1 MKNGNQKS
9 EISQYL
15 NYLSDQKLSEFLS
28 GRTLAD
34 LNFEELFEYLD
45 YTTSKVGQQYFYAK
59 LCAVNSGSY
68 SSEHERITKEF
79 SSDTNFALQTE
90 KQLKKLEKRE
100 AYNIISLFSKELP
113 NASKIYLFFINI
125 FRFLPLTFVLLLFA
139 FQLNF
144 CIYLL
149 VLSLIVNLVI
159 HYLNKSVQIPFEYAI
174 PQLLVLV
181 KCSEKLAEEAAF
193 VTLSKDMLKHVNT
206 LKPVSKSSALFN
218 VENLLMSDFALVA
231 YMISEL
237 LKVITLTEPYLFYKT
252 IRLIHGKQNEIKEL
266 YCFVGLIDSLLAI
279 SKIRNSEAYYCIPS
293 IDEKNE
299 KLSFT
304 DLYHPLIE
312 GCIANSLSVKR
323 KSILL
328 TGSNMSGKSTFIRTV
343 GVNVLLA
350 QNINTCFAQRFNFR
364 QSMILQSMIT
374 VGDDLMN
381 SKSLFFEEVLIMKEM
396 LISSETGQHIYLLD
410 EIFKG
415 TNTLERI
422 SAAKAVLSH
431 LIKNGNIV
439 FVSTHDIE
447 LTELLDSEYEL
458 YHFCEHFNQ
467 NEVEFDYLLKPGK
480 LTAFNAIKILKMS
493 GYAEEIIDVA
503 LLTIKKL
510 MDQKVQLAVSEKD

>member
-1 MKNGNQKS
+1 MEKSNQNS
-9 EISQYL
+9 DISLYL
-15 NYLSDQKLSEFLS
+15 NYLCDHQFSKFLS
-28 GRTLAD
+28 GRTLND

-45 YTTSKVGQQYFYAK
+45 HTTSKVGQQYFYAK
-59 LCAVNSGSY
+59 LCEMNLVSY
-68 SSEHERITKEF
+68 STDHELISEKF
-79 SSDTNFALQTE
+79 NSDSDFALRTE
-90 KQLKKLEKRE
+90 KQLEKLGKRE

-113 NASKIYLFFINI
+113 NTSKIYLFFINI
-125 FRFLPLTFVLLLFA
+125 LRFFPLTFAFLLFV
-139 FQLNF
+139 FHMNF

-149 VLSLIVNLVI
+149 VLSLIVNMAI
-159 HYLNKSVQIPFEYAI
+159 HYMNKKVQMPFEYAI
-174 PQLLVLV
+174 PQLLILM
-181 KCSEKLAEEAAF
+181 KCSDKLAKDSSF
-193 VTLSKDMLKHVNT
+193 GTLSKDILKNVNT
-206 LKPVSKSSALFN
+206 LKPVSKSSTLFK
-218 VENLLMSDFALVA
+218 VENVLMSDFAQLAWLV
-231 YMISEL
+231 IEL

-252 IRLIHGKQNEIKEL
+252 IRLIRGKQNEIKEL
-266 YCFVGLIDSLLAI
+266 YCFIGLIDSLLAI
-279 SKIRNSEAYYCIPS
+279 SKIRNSESYYCIPS

-312 GCIANSLSVKR
+312 GCIANSLSVNI

-343 GVNVLLA
+343 GVNIVLA
-350 QNINTCFAQRFNFR
+350 QNINTSFAHRFNLK
-364 QSMILQSMIT
+364 QSLILQSMVT

-381 SKSLFFEEVLIMKEM
+381 SKSLFFEEVLIMKEL
-396 LISSETGQHIYLLD
+396 LISSEKGQHIYLLD

-422 SAAKAVLSH
+422 SAAKAVLSY

-447 LTELLDSEYEL
+447 LTELLDSEFDL

-493 GYAEEIIDVA
+493 GYADEIIEEA
-503 LLTIKKL
+503 LLTIRILKDNKVKL
-510 MDQKVQLAVSEKD
+510 IVSDKD

>member
-1 MKNGNQKS
+1 MKKDNQKS
-9 EISQYL
+9 EFSSYL
-15 NYLSDQKLSEFLS
+15 NYLSDHKLSEFLS
-28 GRTLAD
+28 DSTMVD
-34 LNFEELFEYLD
+34 LNFEELFDSLD
-45 YTTSKVGQQYFYAK
+45 HTTSKVGQQYFYAK
-59 LCAVNSGSY
+59 LCASNLVSY
-68 SSEHERITKEF
+68 SNDHEIITNKF
-79 SSDTNFALQTE
+79 STDPDFALQTE
-90 KQLKKLEKRE
+90 KQLKKLAKYK

-113 NASKIYLFFINI
+113 NASKIYSFFIYILRFFPLI
-125 FRFLPLTFVLLLFA
+125 FAITLIVFH
-139 FQLNF
+139 LNF

-159 HYLNKSVQIPFEYAI
+159 HYMNKSVQIPFEYAI
-174 PQLLVLV
+174 PQLLILV
-181 KCSEKLAEEAAF
+181 QCSEKLAEEPAF
-193 VTLSKDMLKHVNT
+193 VSLSKDILKHVDT
-206 LKPVSKSSALFN
+206 LKPVSKSSTLFN

-231 YMISEL
+231 YMITEL
-237 LKVITLTEPYLFYKT
+237 LKVATLMEPYLFHKT
-252 IRLIHGKQNEIKEL
+252 IRLIRGKQNEIKEL

-312 GCIANSLSVKR
+312 GCVANSLSVKN

-350 QNINTCFAQRFNFR
+350 QNINTCFAHRFNLK

-493 GYAEEIIDVA
+493 GYADKIIEEAI
-503 LLTIKKL
+503 LTINKL
-510 MDQKVQLAVSEKD
+510 MDQKVEFIVSDKD

>member
-1 MKNGNQKS
+1 MKKDNQKS
-9 EISQYL
+9 EFSSYL
-15 NYLSDQKLSEFLS
+15 NYLSDHKLSEFLS
-28 GRTLAD
+28 DSTMVD
-34 LNFEELFEYLD
+34 LNFEELFDSLD
-45 YTTSKVGQQYFYAK
+45 HTTSKVGQQYFYAK
-59 LCAVNSGSY
+59 LCASNLVSY
-68 SSEHERITKEF
+68 SNDHEIITNKF
-79 SSDTNFALQTE
+79 STDPDFALQTE
-90 KQLKKLEKRE
+90 KQLKKLAKYK

-113 NASKIYLFFINI
+113 NASKIYSFFIYILRFFPLI
-125 FRFLPLTFVLLLFA
+125 FAITLIVFH
-139 FQLNF
+139 LNF

-159 HYLNKSVQIPFEYAI
+159 HYMNKSVQIPFEYAI
-174 PQLLVLV
+174 PQLLILV
-181 KCSEKLAEEAAF
+181 QCSEKLAEEPAF
-193 VTLSKDMLKHVNT
+193 VSLSKDILKHVDT
-206 LKPVSKSSALFN
+206 LKPVSKSSTLFN

-231 YMISEL
+231 YMITEL
-237 LKVITLTEPYLFYKT
+237 LKVATLMEPYLFHKT
-252 IRLIHGKQNEIKEL
+252 IRLIRGKQNEIKEL

-312 GCIANSLSVKR
+312 GCVANSLSVKN

-350 QNINTCFAQRFNFR
+350 QNINTCFAHRFNLK

-396 LISSETGQHIYLLD
+396 LISSEAGHHIYLLD

-431 LIKNGNIV
+431 LIKNGNVV

-447 LTELLDSEYEL
+447 LTELLDSEYDL

-467 NEVEFDYLLKPGK
+467 NEVEFDYLLKYGK
-480 LTAFNAIKILKMS
+480 LTALNAIKILKMS
-493 GYAEEIIDVA
+493 GYDEGIIEEA
-503 LLTIKKL
+503 YKTIKK
-510 MDQKVQLAVSEKD
+510 MEDKRVEFIIPSSN

>member
-1 MKNGNQKS
+1 MKKNTQNS
-9 EISQYL
+9 EISLYL
-15 NYLSDQKLSEFLS
+15 SYLSDHKLSEFLS
-28 GRTLAD
+28 DRTMVD
-34 LNFEELFEYLD
+34 LNFDELFDYLD
-45 YTTSKVGQQYFYAK
+45 HTTSKVGQQYFYAK
-59 LCAVNSGSY
+59 LLAMNLVPY
-68 SSEHERITKEF
+68 STEHEIITNKF
-79 SSDTNFALQTE
+79 SSDPDFALQTE
-90 KQLKKLEKRE
+90 KQLNKLGKRQ

-113 NASKIYLFFINI
+113 NASKIYSFFIYI
-125 FRFLPLTFVLLLFA
+125 LRFMPLTFALLLFV

-174 PQLLVLV
+174 PQLLILV
-181 KCSEKLAEEAAF
+181 KCSEKLAEEPAF
-193 VTLSKDMLKHVNT
+193 VSLSKDILKHVDT

-231 YMISEL
+231 YMITEL
-237 LKVITLTEPYLFYKT
+237 LKVATLSEPYLFYKT
-252 IRLIHGKQNEIKEL
+252 IRLIRGKQNEIKEL

-279 SKIRNSEAYYCIPS
+279 SKIRISEAYYCIPS

-312 GCIANSLSVKR
+312 GCVANSLSVKN

-350 QNINTCFAQRFNFR
+350 QNINTCFAHRFNFK
-364 QSMILQSMIT
+364 QSLILQSMIT

-493 GYAEEIIDVA
+493 GYADKIIEEAI
-503 LLTIKKL
+503 LTINKL
-510 MDQKVQLAVSEKD
+510 MDQKVEFIVSDKD

>member
-1 MKNGNQKS
+1 MKKDNQKS
-9 EISQYL
+9 EFSSYL
-15 NYLSDQKLSEFLS
+15 NYLSDHKLSEFLS
-28 GRTLAD
+28 DSTMVD
-34 LNFEELFEYLD
+34 LNFEELFDSLD
-45 YTTSKVGQQYFYAK
+45 HTTSKVGQQYFYAK
-59 LCAVNSGSY
+59 LCASNLVSY
-68 SSEHERITKEF
+68 SNDHEIITNKF
-79 SSDTNFALQTE
+79 STDPDFALQTE
-90 KQLKKLEKRE
+90 KQLKKLAKYK

-113 NASKIYLFFINI
+113 NASKIYSFFIYILRFFPLI
-125 FRFLPLTFVLLLFA
+125 FAITLIVFH
-139 FQLNF
+139 LNF

-159 HYLNKSVQIPFEYAI
+159 HYMNKSVQIPFEYAI
-174 PQLLVLV
+174 PQLLILV
-181 KCSEKLAEEAAF
+181 QCSEKLAEEPAF
-193 VTLSKDMLKHVNT
+193 VSLSKDILKHVDT

-231 YMISEL
+231 YMITEL
-237 LKVITLTEPYLFYKT
+237 LKVATLSEPYLFYKT
-252 IRLIHGKQNEIKEL
+252 IRLIRGKQNEIKEL

-279 SKIRNSEAYYCIPS
+279 SKIRISEAYYCIPS

-312 GCIANSLSVKR
+312 GCVANSLSVKN

-350 QNINTCFAQRFNFR
+350 QNINTCFAHRFNFK
-364 QSMILQSMIT
+364 QSLILQSMIT

-493 GYAEEIIDVA
+493 GYADKIIEEAI
-503 LLTIKKL
+503 LTINKL
-510 MDQKVQLAVSEKD
+510 MDQKVEFIVSDKD